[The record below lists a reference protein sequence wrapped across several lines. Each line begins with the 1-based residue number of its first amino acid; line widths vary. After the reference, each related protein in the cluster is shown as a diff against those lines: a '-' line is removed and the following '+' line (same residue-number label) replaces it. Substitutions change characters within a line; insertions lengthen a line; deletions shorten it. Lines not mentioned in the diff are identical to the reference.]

1 MRHIKIEG
9 NKYLLKDA
17 YTKAILNT
25 NKDEIVQYNN
35 KINNEKKIKTLE
47 HELENLKKQLN
58 MLTGLLLKKVE
69 NNNVN

>member
-9 NKYLLKDA
+9 NKYLLKDS